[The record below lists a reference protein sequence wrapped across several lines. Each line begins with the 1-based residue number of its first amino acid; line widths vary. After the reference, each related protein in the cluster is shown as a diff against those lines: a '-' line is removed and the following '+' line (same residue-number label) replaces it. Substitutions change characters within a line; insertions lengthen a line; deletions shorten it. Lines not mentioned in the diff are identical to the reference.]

1 MSECHITLIGNI
13 HEDLRTFLLPVLCP
27 QGTCP
32 ALLLCLPVGDRTVI
46 VDIASSCQFSHT
58 ATVSIRKPTDCLLNL
73 ETFYMNVPV
82 IFSTREMGSGSG
94 TYLHIR
100 LHYVFIHK
108 DATNMQMYNK
118 IGDSHYIVRSP
129 DHLSTHLSLPQKKSN
144 KPRKVCQVL
153 ERRRFKCFNIL
164 CRHYLTLH
172 FLLLFIFLDCC
183 SCLTA
188 SL

>member
-58 ATVSIRKPTDCLLNL
+58 ATVSIRKPTDCRLNL

-129 DHLSTHLSLPQKKSN
+129 DHLSTHFSLPQKNQINQGKFVRSWKEEDLN
-144 KPRKVCQVL
+144 VL
-153 ERRRFKCFNIL
+153 TFCVDI
-164 CRHYLTLH
+164 T
-172 FLLLFIFLDCC
+172 
-183 SCLTA
+183 
-188 SL
+188 